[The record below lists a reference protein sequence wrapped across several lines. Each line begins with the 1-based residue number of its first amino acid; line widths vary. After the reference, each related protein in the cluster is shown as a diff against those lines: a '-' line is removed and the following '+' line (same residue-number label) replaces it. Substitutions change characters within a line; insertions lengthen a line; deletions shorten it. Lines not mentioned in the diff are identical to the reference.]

1 MISTA
6 KILVILGV
14 IFIITGGVVY
24 LFSRLGV
31 NFGHLP
37 GNIRLESGNFTCM
50 IALGT
55 SIVLSILLTLA
66 LNIIVRI
73 MYK

>member
-1 MISTA
+1 MIWIA

-14 IFIITGGVVY
+14 VFIITGGVLY
-24 LFSRLGV
+24 LFSRPGITI
-31 NFGHLP
+31 GQLP
-37 GNIRLESGNFTCM
+37 GDIRWESSNFTCV

-55 SIVLSILLTLA
+55 SILLSILLTLA

-73 MYK
+73 VNK

>member
-1 MISTA
+1 MIWIA

-14 IFIITGGVVY
+14 VFIITGGVLY
-24 LFSRLGV
+24 LFSRLGITI
-31 NFGHLP
+31 GQLP
-37 GNIRLESGNFTCM
+37 GDIRWESSNFTCV

-55 SIVLSILLTLA
+55 SILLSILLTLA

-73 MYK
+73 VNK